1 MTELRIVPR
10 WTTYLPHILLIA
22 LLWSIAMTMDYH
34 DEVAQAEEQAQ
45 QMSRQMAEC
54 LTGTYRAT
62 ASDGVKIAWLTGITF
77 NPETEKSSQ

>member
-22 LLWSIAMTMDYH
+22 LLWMTAMTMDYH

-54 LTGTYRAT
+54 LSGTWR
-62 ASDGVKIAWLTGITF
+62 GITPSGEQIGCLPAETF
-77 NPETEKSSQ
+77 KPEERSRS